1 MGDGKM
7 PSVAR
12 LTEGPVARTLAGLS
26 LPMVAGLFSILAF
39 NLADTYFVSQLG
51 TRELAAMS
59 FTFPVVFAMF
69 GIAMGLGTATTSSV
83 SRAIGRG
90 EPQRVGRLTT
100 DSFILS
106 FLTVLIFAAIGMATI
121 EPLFR
126 ALGAGEEVLPL
137 INDYMLIWYPGMV
150 FLVIPMVTNAAIRA
164 TGNTRFPALI
174 MIIGTSL
181 NFLLDPIFIFGWFG
195 VPRLELKGAAIA
207 TVIARAITLV
217 ASLVIVHFK
226 ERLLDLSL
234 PKVKDVI
241 QSWKQISAIAIPAA
255 MTNIVQP
262 ISFGIVTRIVALH
275 GEAAIAAWGAGT
287 RVTAFVLIRVYALC
301 CGLVP
306 FVGQNWGATKFHRVR
321 TARRYSYRFAFL
333 WGLLMLAAMS
343 ATAEWVALIF
353 SAEEAVVE
361 RIVLYLWILPIAYG
375 MSGIFDIAEEI
386 MNAIGK
392 PLAAALQTLIH
403 MLVFYLPLA
412 MAGSRWLELT
422 GLFSGLAIAD
432 ILGGLLGIT
441 MVRFL
446 CGQKDRD
453 SS

>member
-12 LTEGPVARTLAGLS
+12 LTEGPVARTLVRLS
-26 LPMVAGLFSILAF
+26 LPMVAGLFSIFAF

-90 EPQRVGRLTT
+90 EPQRIGRLTT

-137 INDYMLIWYPGMV
+137 ITDYMLIWYPGMV
-150 FLVIPMVTNAAIRA
+150 FLVIPMVSNAAIRA

-181 NFLLDPIFIFGWFG
+181 NCLLDPILIFGWFG

-217 ASLVIVHFK
+217 ASLAIVHFK
-226 ERLLDLSL
+226 ERLLDLSR

-287 RVTAFVLIRVYALC
+287 RVTAFVLIPVYALC
-301 CGLVP
+301 SGLVP
-306 FVGQNWGATKFHRVR
+306 FVGQNWGASQFHRVR

-375 MSGIFDIAEEI
+375 MTGIFDIAEEV

-392 PLAAALQTLIH
+392 PLAAVLQTLIH

-446 CGQKDRD
+446 CGQKDRV

>member
-1 MGDGKM
+1 MGDGKI

-181 NFLLDPIFIFGWFG
+181 NFLLDPILIFGWFG

-287 RVTAFVLIRVYALC
+287 RVTAFVLIPVYALC
-301 CGLVP
+301 SGLVP
-306 FVGQNWGATKFHRVR
+306 FVGLNWGASKFHRVR
-321 TARRYSYRFAFL
+321 TASRYSYRFAFL

-453 SS
+453 LS